1 MMKHKIWPL
10 TLAFIGLVTLSTAAF
25 AKEKELT
32 ESYIVD
38 LETEIHLEATVG
50 TVELM
55 PSDNDAVAY
64 FGLSGQR
71 FRHHSDKRS
80 GVVRTS

>member
-1 MMKHKIWPL
+1 MQGTGKQKEQAIE
-10 TLAFIGLVTLSTAAF
+10 LS
-25 AKEKELT
+25 
-32 ESYIVD
+32 S
-38 LETEIHLEATVG
+38 
-50 TVELM
+50 
-55 PSDNDAVAY
+55 PSAAY

>member
-1 MMKHKIWPL
+1 MSGKNERKPL
-10 TLAFIGLVTLSTAAF
+10 SVPPAV
-25 AKEKELT
+25 KKELAK
-32 ESYIVD
+32 
-38 LETEIHLEATVG
+38 LPKA
-50 TVELM
+50 
-55 PSDNDAVAY
+55 AY